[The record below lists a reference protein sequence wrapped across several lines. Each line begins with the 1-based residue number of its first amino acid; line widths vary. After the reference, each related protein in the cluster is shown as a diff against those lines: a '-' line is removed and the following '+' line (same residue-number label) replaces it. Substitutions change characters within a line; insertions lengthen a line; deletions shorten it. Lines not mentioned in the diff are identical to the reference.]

1 MLIMKAERH
10 YCKPRNRELFRAFN
24 NTCSPLMGGRA
35 VPIIKYLQ
43 SFLHSFGSLCFN
55 ESAEIPIV
63 LLVLYPYYF
72 LSLKSFNS
80 VVQLNAFERFI
91 VQFQSY

>member
-1 MLIMKAERH
+1 
-10 YCKPRNRELFRAFN
+10 
-24 NTCSPLMGGRA
+24 MGGRA

-63 LLVLYPYYF
+63 LLVLYPYHF

-80 VVQLNAFERFI
+80 VVQMSAFERFTD
-91 VQFQSY
+91 QFQSYRAMIFISNMEVNNDEQ

>member
-1 MLIMKAERH
+1 M
-10 YCKPRNRELFRAFN
+10 
-24 NTCSPLMGGRA
+24 
-35 VPIIKYLQ
+35 PIIKYLQ

-72 LSLKSFNS
+72 LSRILFNL
-80 VVQLNAFERFI
+80 VVQLNAFERFT
-91 VQFQSY
+91 VQFQSYRAMIFISNMEVKNDEQ

>member
-1 MLIMKAERH
+1 M
-10 YCKPRNRELFRAFN
+10 
-24 NTCSPLMGGRA
+24 
-35 VPIIKYLQ
+35 PIIKYLQ

-55 ESAEIPIV
+55 ESAEIRIV

-80 VVQLNAFERFI
+80 VVQLNAFERLT
-91 VQFQSY
+91 VQFQSYRAMIFISNMEVNNDEQ